1 MRIREGDDPPSDDS
15 SYFHSSDEYDSWR
28 PDPTGR
34 PPNEPG
40 EDPDRESGA
49 NEDHIQSFRHAPVH
63 FRTKLSPEII
73 PEWNGNTKEMS
84 NWIVLINNIAEY
96 SNYMRIQLGQQV
108 PLRFTDR
115 ALRWFNALDKTYHR
129 QITVDWP
136 SLRRAIT
143 IHFMNRT
150 FMECNKSDALYTK
163 FRDRY
168 HPQESPEDYV
178 IRKMEALTILSDWTD
193 SELITE
199 IMNSAPDHWALY
211 IDTSVVNTWDDF
223 LDKVAWHEDKL
234 LQYNGNASSD
244 IQQQLD
250 ELKTMLSNLE
260 TDENSGSEEDSS
272 DQGDNEET
280 FADAYTKDN
289 QSETDGNSAE
299 DNSYKPLN
307 SFAAFVSAYSPDSAD
322 EAQYGSEGDIISL
335 EFDMDPEINRPM
347 PKHLHLT
354 SNSISTTQLSDNLTD
369 NEIGL
374 IRAHRHTKTRSNDG
388 ISTQHSIISA
398 SKQGDVVPGG
408 DIQDKCYIEKTPVYA
423 KQSNA
428 YLSEPPKEAPKE
440 LQAHS
445 DTSV

>member
-1 MRIREGDDPPSDDS
+1 MDESMLRRPAEDCHTSREEQRRPRGPAGPDDQSERPALLGTEQELNRHQPMVEPGRSPPSEHSHYQSEALPSVKPKTSRLARPIAPPRPDIAARPVVSTYKGAPTRDQLRDRIMHIREGNEGGDDPPSDNS
-15 SYFHSSDEYDSWR
+15 SYLDSSDEYDSWR
-28 PDPTGR
+28 HDPTGR

-49 NEDHIQSFRHAPVH
+49 NEDRIQSFRHAPVH

-73 PEWNGNTKEMS
+73 PEWNGNTTELS

-115 ALRWFNALDKTYHR
+115 ALRWFNALDKTYRR

-136 SLRRAIT
+136 SLRRAIS

-150 FMECNKSDALYTK
+150 FMERNKSDALYTK
-163 FRDRY
+163 FHDQY
-168 HPQESPEDYV
+168 HPQESLEDYI
-178 IRKMEALTILSDWTD
+178 IRKMEALTILSDWTN

-234 LQYNGNASSD
+234 LQYNGNASSK

-260 TDENSGSEEDSS
+260 IDENPGSEEESS
-272 DQGDNEET
+272 DQGDSEDP

-289 QSETDGNSAE
+289 QSETNMDSAE
-299 DNSYKPLN
+299 NDSYKTLN
-307 SFAAFVSAYSPDSAD
+307 SFATFVSTYSPDSAD
-322 EAQYGSEGDIISL
+322 EA
-335 EFDMDPEINRPM
+335 
-347 PKHLHLT
+347 
-354 SNSISTTQLSDNLTD
+354 
-369 NEIGL
+369 
-374 IRAHRHTKTRSNDG
+374 
-388 ISTQHSIISA
+388 
-398 SKQGDVVPGG
+398 
-408 DIQDKCYIEKTPVYA
+408 
-423 KQSNA
+423 
-428 YLSEPPKEAPKE
+428 
-440 LQAHS
+440 
-445 DTSV
+445 